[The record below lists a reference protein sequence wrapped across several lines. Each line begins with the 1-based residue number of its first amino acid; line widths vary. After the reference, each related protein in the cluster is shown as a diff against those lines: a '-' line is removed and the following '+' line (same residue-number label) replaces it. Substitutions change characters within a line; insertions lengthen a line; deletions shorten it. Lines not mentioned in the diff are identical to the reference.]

1 MGDDVLVKCEMR
13 LWVVFLSP
21 VVLSMWFWFLNDL
34 LDESSSSPCSH
45 VGYSV
50 SLKVQQCSS
59 CSTCDK
65 KLFLR
70 MSALPCTSMLRPLV
84 YIVTRQSGNVTLLY
98 ISAAWTLH
106 VVWVCS
112 QAFFALL
119 SLPNNTA
126 QLFPWPWHLCPH
138 LLSASPAA
146 PPSSH
151 IKRKHTIIQLQRA
164 GRHGQRPLLI
174 LLTCIS
180 ISDRE
185 QRPWISVS
193 QLHTQ

>member
-1 MGDDVLVKCEMR
+1 MSPHRVLAVMLVTQS
-13 LWVVFLSP
+13 LWRFSNAPAVLRVIKNSSWGCLLCP
-21 VVLSMWFWFLNDL
+21 VP
-34 LDESSSSPCSH
+34 PCS
-45 VGYSV
+45 G
-50 SLKVQQCSS
+50 QW
-59 CSTCDK
+59 
-65 KLFLR
+65 F
-70 MSALPCTSMLRPLV
+70 